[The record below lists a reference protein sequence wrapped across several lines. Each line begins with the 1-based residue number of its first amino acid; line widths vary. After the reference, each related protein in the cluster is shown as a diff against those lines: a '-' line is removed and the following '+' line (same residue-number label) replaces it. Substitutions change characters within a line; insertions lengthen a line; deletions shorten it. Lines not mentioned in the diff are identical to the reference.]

1 MTFFSFCHCR
11 AYFSYRHIRAC
22 PEYPE
27 IPGTRYAC
35 PRMTKKKRKYPSMTK
50 RKTSPTITIIYSSFP
65 CLTRESIRDIRVK
78 PEYDRKEA
86 EDNCREWQRRKISPL
101 CDLRNGAEVAVAVN
115 LNDTQLMVHFFNRL
129 ITVDGRI
136 SVQNTVGKSL
146 VSSFGTFSVNS
157 RQTVVVA

>member
-1 MTFFSFCHCR
+1 MCFWM
-11 AYFSYRHIRAC
+11 
-22 PEYPE
+22 
-27 IPGTRYAC
+27 PGLN
-35 PRMTKKKRKYPSMTK
+35 PSMTK
-50 RKTSPTITIIYSSFP
+50 RKTSPTIIIIYSSFP

-86 EDNCREWQRRKISPL
+86 EDNCREWQRRKINPL
-101 CDLRNGAEVAVAVN
+101 SDLGNGAEVAVAVN

-146 VSSFGTFSVNS
+146 VSSFGTFGVNS

>member
-1 MTFFSFCHCR
+1 MFLDAR
-11 AYFSYRHIRAC
+11 VK
-22 PEYPE
+22 PEHD
-27 IPGTRYAC
+27 
-35 PRMTKKKRKYPSMTK
+35 KKKNKSDNNNYLFVIPVLDQGNHK
-50 RKTSPTITIIYSSFP
+50 G
-65 CLTRESIRDIRVK
+65 DIRVK

-86 EDNCREWQRRKISPL
+86 ENNCRKWQRRKISPL
-101 CDLRNGAEVAVAVN
+101 CDLGNGAEVAVAVN

-146 VSSFGTFSVNS
+146 VSSFGTFGVNS